1 MPSSGW
7 TRSRAVYRTPRA
19 PPGSGS
25 AVGHR
30 KGWLFF
36 WVISVLCGH
45 VPPSFQ
51 SAEHPS
57 HRAPS
62 PSSDLEAALG
72 EYYSFGATEEEEDEV
87 YGILNLF
94 FFIILED
101 QVILMQLK

>member
-1 MPSSGW
+1 M
-7 TRSRAVYRTPRA
+7 
-19 PPGSGS
+19 
-25 AVGHR
+25 
-30 KGWLFF
+30 
-36 WVISVLCGH
+36 
-45 VPPSFQ
+45 PPSFQ